1 MHCAV
6 SVSRHSD
13 PALAA
18 ATLEA
23 GIRQGLPGGRIDLAA
38 LFFTADYAEETAALV
53 AGVQQSLGAR
63 VLIGCTGE
71 GVIGGYEEIEDGPA
85 AVLWAASLPGAAL
98 HPVRW
103 SVDRDTDRY
112 QMTNQPE
119 AFGEIAEPPVVL
131 LLADPFTAPMDE
143 ALAILSDRWPGFVA
157 IGGLAG
163 GGRES
168 GGNRL
173 VLNDA
178 ITDNGIVG
186 VAVGGAVSMRTVVSQ
201 GCRPIGDRYVV
212 TRAEQNIIHELGG
225 RPALEQLQSVF
236 EGLSERDREQAQR
249 ALHIGI
255 VINEHRNRFERG
267 DFLIRNLVG
276 ADRRTGSLAI
286 GDLVREGQTVQF
298 QVRDARSAS
307 EDLNV
312 LLAADHTQQKGT
324 AEGALLFSCC
334 GRGRGMFGRAHH
346 DIGVLRERM
355 GDIPIAGFFAQGE
368 IGPVGGETF
377 LHGYTASVALF
388 SERRGSHRA

>member
-6 SVSRHSD
+6 SVSRESD
-13 PALAA
+13 PTLAA
-18 ATLEA
+18 TALGA
-23 GIRQGLPGGRIDLAA
+23 GVRKELGGARADLAA
-38 LFFTADYAEETAALV
+38 LFFTADYAEAVSELV
-53 AGVQQSLGAR
+53 GGVQQSLDAR
-63 VLIGCTGE
+63 VLVGCTGE
-71 GVIGGYEEIEDGPA
+71 GVIGGREEIEDGPA
-85 AVLWAASLPGAAL
+85 VVLWAASLPDTTL

-112 QMTNQPE
+112 RMTDLAEEFRP
-119 AFGEIAEPPVVL
+119 ADEPPVVL
-131 LLADPFTAPMDE
+131 LLGDPFSAPMDE
-143 ALAILSDRWPGFVA
+143 ALAMMSDRWPGFVA

-163 GGRES
+163 GGREP
-168 GGNRL
+168 GANRL
-173 VLNDA
+173 ILNDV

-186 VAVGGAVSMRTVVSQ
+186 VAVAGALSMRTVVSQ

-212 TRAEQNIIHELGG
+212 TRAEHNVIQELGG

-236 EGLSERDREQAQR
+236 ESLSEPDRQHAQR
-249 ALHIGI
+249 ALHVGI
-255 VINEHRNRFERG
+255 VIDEHRNRFERG
-267 DFLIRNLVG
+267 DFLVRNLVG
-276 ADRRTGSLAI
+276 ADRQSGSLAI
-286 GDLVREGQTVQF
+286 GDLIREGQTVQF
-298 QVRDARSAS
+298 HVRDARSAS

-312 LLAADHTQQKGT
+312 LLAADRTRQQGATQ
-324 AEGALLFSCC
+324 GALLFSCC

-388 SERRGSHRA
+388 SDKSG